1 LTLLAEFEL
10 IPVIEQLG
18 EMELVGVGEMDSVGA
33 PTPTEKASGSLEI
46 GASSAI
52 GDSPTEEYPIPTEN
66 ASESLEVGASSA
78 IGDSPT
84 EEYPYASTIY
94 LTPPLFLLRVT
105 STRAIKELVKK
116 GGFVFKYWMKE
127 YNPPSIC
134 TVCQENFFL
143 DEELI
148 RMDCSHVFHHDCL
161 VQWLRKRKSACPYCN
176 SKLNESGH
184 HFAIFVF
191 CIILF

>member
-1 LTLLAEFEL
+1 
-10 IPVIEQLG
+10 
-18 EMELVGVGEMDSVGA
+18 MDSVGA

-127 YNPPSIC
+127 YNPPSVLYARK
-134 TVCQENFFL
+134 TFF
-143 DEELI
+143 
-148 RMDCSHVFHHDCL
+148 
-161 VQWLRKRKSACPYCN
+161 
-176 SKLNESGH
+176 
-184 HFAIFVF
+184 
-191 CIILF
+191 

>member
-1 LTLLAEFEL
+1 MAEFEL
-10 IPVIEQLG
+10 IPVIEQL
-18 EMELVGVGEMDSVGA
+18 GEMDSVGA
-33 PTPTEKASGSLEI
+33 PTPTEKASESLEV

-66 ASESLEVGASSA
+66 ASESLDVGASSA

-84 EEYPYASTIY
+84 EEYPIPTENASDEDDTIY